1 MNKAARGG
9 QGRPGAAA
17 VLAVCLLFI
26 AQASM
31 AQDFEFKS
39 PPAKDSVAA
48 LNAPLFSSHE
58 TLQLRIEAPFR
69 ELKGDRGQ
77 DEEERPGRVDV
88 LAPESLVTSLPVDI
102 RTRGIFRLRRSTCDF
117 PPLRLDF
124 PKDSTANTVFE
135 GENRLKLVTHC
146 KDRDQFEQF
155 ALQEYLIYRMYN
167 LLTEQS
173 FRARLASIRYVDSER
188 GDSLTRYAVL
198 IEDEERM
205 AARNGMI
212 MLEMEGVG
220 GTGADPNALLRLA
233 LFQYMIGNTDWA
245 AGAILHNIKV
255 IVDEW
260 QVPVAVPYDFDWSG
274 VISAP
279 YARPSPKLGTRHVRE
294 RVFFLGC
301 LSMEQLQPYFER
313 FNAIR
318 PDVEALVRDQ
328 QGLEPKTA
336 EQTLEYLEEFYD
348 IINDPRRASRELT
361 RRC

>member
-1 MNKAARGG
+1 MNTK
-9 QGRPGAAA
+9 PGEGLRRVVAVGLALAAA
-17 VLAVCLLFI
+17 GS
-26 AQASM
+26 QAF

-39 PPAKDSVAA
+39 PPPEDSVAA

-58 TLQLRIEAPFR
+58 TLHLRIEAPIR
-69 ELKGDRGQ
+69 ALKGDRDQ
-77 DEEERPGRVDV
+77 EEDERPGRVDV

-102 RTRGIFRLRRSTCDF
+102 RTRGFFRLRRSTCEF

-124 PKDSTANTVFE
+124 PKDSTVNTVFE

-146 KDRDQFEQF
+146 RDADRFEQF
-155 ALQEYLIYRMYN
+155 ALQEYVIYRIYN

-173 FRARLASIRYVDSER
+173 FRVRLASIRYVDSER

-198 IEDEERM
+198 LEAEDRM

-212 MLEMEGVG
+212 PFEFEHEGA
-220 GTGADPNALLRLA
+220 GASARDPAALTRLA

-245 AGAILHNIKV
+245 AGEVLHNIKV
-255 IVDEW
+255 MVDER
-260 QVPVAVPYDFDWSG
+260 QMPVAVPYDFDWSG

-279 YARPSPKLGTRHVRE
+279 YARPDPKLGTRHVSE

-301 LSMEQLQPYFER
+301 LSMEQLTPYFEV
-313 FNAIR
+313 FNDIR
-318 PDVEALVRDQ
+318 AAVESLVRDQ
-328 QGLEPKTA
+328 EGLDPKTA
-336 EQTLEYLEEFYD
+336 KQMLEYLGEFYD
-348 IINDPRRASRELT
+348 IINDPRRASRELI